1 MLIETVLIDVLI
13 KSKDSSGEKIQPK
26 KAENENIIFWTKKS
40 EAHWTGQKT
49 LRLDEY
55 NGR

>member
-13 KSKDSSGEKIQPK
+13 KSKDSLGEKIQPK

-40 EAHWTGQKT
+40 EAH
-49 LRLDEY
+49 
-55 NGR
+55 